1 MKRSSANVSEKKVNR
16 DIIVDFLDKT
26 LETATIKDYS
36 NNELQVQGNNEI
48 NRIAVAVDA
57 CMESYKLAV
66 EKQCQMLIVHHGLIW
81 NGIQSIRG
89 REYNHIK
96 YLIENDLNLYA
107 SHLPLDLHPKYGN
120 NAQLAKLLSL
130 QKVKPF
136 GLYNGM
142 LIGYEGV
149 LPVKVDRSQ
158 LVNKLCESLNTE
170 CTVFPFGKEQISSVA
185 VISGG
190 AGKELAQAIQKGVDC
205 YITGESIHENYHAAL
220 EAGINVIY
228 AGHYH
233 TEKTGVQAIGK
244 LIEEQFGVETV
255 FLESVPVI
263 ERQTSGVSMNLEG

>member
-1 MKRSSANVSEKKVNR
+1 MKRTSANISKKTVNR
-16 DIIVDFLDKT
+16 ETVIDFLDKT
-26 LETATIKDYS
+26 LQTATVKDYS
-36 NNELQVQGNNEI
+36 VNGLQVQGNSEI
-48 NRIAVAVDA
+48 NRIALAVDA

-66 EKQCQMLIVHHGLIW
+66 EKQCRMLIVHHGIIW
-81 NGIQSIRG
+81 NGIQSIKG
-89 REYNHIK
+89 REYNHLK

-142 LIGYEGV
+142 LIGCEGV
-149 LPVKVDRSQ
+149 LSGKINRSQ
-158 LVNKLCESLNTE
+158 LVAKLCESLNTE
-170 CTVFPFGKEQISSVA
+170 CTVLPFGKEQVSSVA
-185 VISGG
+185 IISGG
-190 AGKELAQAIQKGVDC
+190 AGKELTQAIQKGVDC
-205 YITGESIHENYHAAL
+205 YITGEPIHENYHAAL

-244 LIEEQFGVETV
+244 LIEEQFGIETV
-255 FLESVPVI
+255 FIDSPPIV
-263 ERQTSGVSMNLEG
+263 ERQASGISMDFEN